1 MNRFKKFIVASI
13 CLIIGMSF
21 TSVRSVAYAK
31 EDTKDTVIKE
41 KYYYD
46 IAENAGDDDGYYPT
60 SPIEPDDVHYN
71 WKIGRF
77 MVSGYTRVIEN
88 PSEPL
93 VFLKNVGDE
102 VELSFV
108 LEQDINAL
116 NGDNKL
122 IINNDKGYDSY
133 FGIEKTKFGHGALII
148 TKRDYQNNHSDPTTY
163 MDYLAGVSQGAE
175 TSVQLCEEGD
185 YEVALDYSLLH
196 KTFGDLWIIPTSKL
210 FAFEDDYQIKFKFN
224 VRNGNCMVY
233 PMDAATHN
241 ELKNAAFT
249 PNGFYLDLA
258 KSKYLDIDIKKE
270 ILNVGQDGL
279 ISDTRF
285 NRPAKD
291 GETFTDEGVY
301 TITVR
306 NNYTNRETEK
316 KIYVGN
322 NDILIAYVSNPELT
336 IPEII
341 SMVNSGA
348 IIQEDGSIKK
358 PETIITVET
367 VAEKTE
373 SLNEESTDTT
383 TINENSFALENTE
396 QHSEKKTHGSILIVL
411 VIGAIVVTAAA
422 SSVITVLIMKKRRK
436 TGSSR

>member
-1 MNRFKKFIVASI
+1 MIRLKKIMASI
-13 CLIIGMSF
+13 CLIIGISF
-21 TSVRSVAYAK
+21 TTSGNVVYAQ
-31 EDTKDTVIKE
+31 EDSKDTVIKE

-77 MVSGYTRVIEN
+77 MISGYTRVIEN

-122 IINNDKGYDSY
+122 IINNDKGYDTY

-210 FAFEDDYQIKFKFN
+210 FAFEDDYQIKFKFS

-241 ELKNAAFT
+241 ELKNASFT

-322 NDILIAYVSNPELT
+322 NDILIAYVSNPELS

-348 IIQEDGSIKK
+348 TIQEDGSIKK
-358 PETIITVET
+358 PETKITTEP
-367 VAEKTE
+367 VAEETD
-373 SLNEESTDTT
+373 SLNAESTTT
-383 TINENSFALENTE
+383 STITDNLSTQENTE
-396 QHSEKKTHGSILIVL
+396 LEKAEETHGIIILVL
-411 VIGAIVVTAAA
+411 VIGAIILTAAA
-422 SSVITVLIMKKRRK
+422 SSIITIFIMKKRRK
-436 TGSSR
+436 TRW